1 MAEAVAAS
9 AGGPAEG
16 PLAGIRVVDLTSVV
30 LGPLATQ
37 ILGDYGADVIKVE
50 APQGGDIIR
59 SNGVSLN
66 RGMGSIYIALNRNK
80 RSLALDL
87 KQPEGAAV
95 LRRLIETADVLVHNM
110 RPKAIARL
118 GFAYEAC
125 AAINPRLIYCAA
137 TGYGEDGPYAGR
149 PAFDDVIQAGCGLAA
164 LISEGRERPD
174 YVPSLIADKTTG
186 MAVVNAVL
194 AALFYRERSGRGQ
207 YVEVPMLE
215 TMTAFVL
222 AEHMGGLTFEPAPA
236 PAGYKRITSGGR
248 RPMPTADGF
257 IALLP
262 YTADHW
268 LSFFRAVGRED
279 VAERLGVADRH
290 SRNANIQ
297 EIYRELAAITVQRPS
312 AEWLALCE
320 ELDIP
325 ATAITALDDLPEHP
339 HLKAVGMFERS
350 VHPSEGPIRQ
360 LRPPTRF
367 RETPVRIRLPAPR
380 LGEHTAPILRELG
393 YAEDEITRLATS
405 GVVRQAEPPPGG

>member
-1 MAEAVAAS
+1 MAEVAGAS

-50 APQGGDIIR
+50 APEGGDMIR
-59 SNGVSLN
+59 SNGVSLH
-66 RGMGSIYIALNRNK
+66 RGMGSIFLALNRNK

-87 KQPEGAAV
+87 KRPEGAAV
-95 LRRLIETADVLVHNM
+95 LRRLVATADVLVHNM
-110 RPKAIARL
+110 RPRAIARL

-125 AAINPRLIYCAA
+125 AAINPRLVYCAA

-164 LISEGRERPD
+164 LVSAGRERPD

-194 AALFYRERSGRGQ
+194 AALLFRERSGRGQ
-207 YVEVPMLE
+207 CVEVPMLE

-236 PAGYKRITSGGR
+236 PAGYQRVTAGGR

-262 YTADHW
+262 YTGDHW
-268 LSFFRAVGRED
+268 RAFFRAVGREE
-279 VAERLGVADRH
+279 VGERLGVADRH
-290 SRNANIQ
+290 TRNANIQ

-320 ELDIP
+320 ALDIP

-339 HLKAVGMFERS
+339 HLKAVGLFERS
-350 VHPSEGPIRQ
+350 EHPSEGPIRQ
-360 LRPPTRF
+360 IRPPTRF
-367 RETPVRIRLPAPR
+367 GATPARIRLPAPR
-380 LGEHTAPILRELG
+380 LGEHTAAILRELG
-393 YAEDEITRLATS
+393 YGEDEIAGLAAG
-405 GVVRQAEPPPGG
+405 GVVRQAEPPGG